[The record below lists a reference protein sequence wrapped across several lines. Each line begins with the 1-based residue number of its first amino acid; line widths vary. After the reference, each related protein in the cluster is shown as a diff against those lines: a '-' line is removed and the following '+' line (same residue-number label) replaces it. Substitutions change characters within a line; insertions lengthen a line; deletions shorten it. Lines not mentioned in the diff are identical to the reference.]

1 MEKIIPDQNIR
12 PQIVGMLKI
21 QRDGLA
27 IISLILLLTTFLL
40 SVRIFTYSNETVI
53 IPTLSPDKAVVY
65 NKSQISKEYLT
76 ELTLDITHMLL
87 DISPD
92 NVLSQYQRL
101 RMHFLPEKREELV
114 GVLRRIKDNV
124 TNKRL
129 TTFFTTNIEE
139 MRVNQSD
146 LEVIVSGKLNT
157 LTYNTVTAKEDRI
170 YKINYQ
176 FYRNRLYVSSISEV
190 ENEEQK

>member
-1 MEKIIPDQNIR
+1 MQKTISDQNIR

-40 SVRIFTYSNETVI
+40 SVRIVTYSNETVI
-53 IPTLSPDKAVVY
+53 IPTLSPNKSVIY

-101 RMHFLPEKREELV
+101 RMHFLPEKREELIS
-114 GVLRRIKDNV
+114 VLRRIKDNI
-124 TNKRL
+124 TNKKL
-129 TTFFTTNIEE
+129 TTFFTANIEE
-139 MRVNQSD
+139 IRVNQSD